1 MEDIF
6 WGNLYKHNEEQANNL
21 PSKYKPVAEYFSA
34 DEFIFPNIE
43 ESGQEINL
51 LIDAIDK
58 HNKSKNQVYLELDKD
73 AFAYYRKFAQD
84 IGIKSKD
91 AADTIEFIK
100 SNISPLTL
108 DLKRYWNRARPYQYG
123 YLLDLPIYPHKT
135 KSGGTT
141 PCYPSGHSLQAIA
154 FNKILSKK
162 YPNKSAALEQLEN
175 EVHQSRI
182 ALGVHFASDINF
194 SIQIGEYITINN
206 LWM

>member
-6 WGNLYKHNEEQANNL
+6 WGNLYKHNEEQANSL

-43 ESGQEINL
+43 ESGQEINI

-58 HNKSKNQVYLELDKD
+58 HSKSINKVYIELDKD

-108 DLKRYWNRARPYQYG
+108 DYKR
-123 YLLDLPIYPHKT
+123 
-135 KSGGTT
+135 S
-141 PCYPSGHSLQAIA
+141 
-154 FNKILSKK
+154 
-162 YPNKSAALEQLEN
+162 
-175 EVHQSRI
+175 
-182 ALGVHFASDINF
+182 
-194 SIQIGEYITINN
+194 
-206 LWM
+206 